1 MRIFRHT
8 PLPLAIALLAMIGGC
23 SDKGSVLAPGN
34 TATLRVIHAVGVN
47 RAISLSWRGSRPMQV
62 GSLGE
67 TGSFTV
73 GSGAGDLT
81 VSAPGSGLASS
92 TRQYSFTT
100 FGKYDVVAVDSAGI
114 VIPQLLGDTNATVP
128 AGKSKLRVVH
138 AAAHAP
144 PIDIWRTQPDFGTMI
159 RVQFPFD
166 YLDVSPYLQSDPGD
180 WQILVTP
187 AGGTDTL
194 YLSPP
199 ILVADGKLVTV
210 TVVDSVSHN
219 GVWATVTADN

>member
-1 MRIFRHT
+1 MRRRIRHI
-8 PLPLAIALLAMIGGC
+8 PLAFALAAVLGGC
-23 SDKGSVLAPGN
+23 SDKGTVLAPGN
-34 TATLRVIHAVGVN
+34 TATLRVVHAVGVN
-47 RAISLSWRGSRPMQV
+47 RAISLSWRGSRAMQV
-62 GSLGE
+62 PAEGQTL
-67 TGSFTV
+67 SFAV
-73 GSGAGDLT
+73 GSGAGDLV
-81 VSAPGSGLASS
+81 VSAPGSGLTSS
-92 TRQYSFTT
+92 TRQYSL
-100 FGKYDVVAVDSAGI
+100 GMLGRYDIVVVDSAGI
-114 VIPQLLGDTNATVP
+114 VIPRLLGDTNATVP

-144 PIDIWRTQPDFGTMI
+144 PIDIWRTQPDFMTMI

-199 ILVADGKLVTV
+199 IPVADGKLVTV
-210 TVVDSVSHN
+210 TVVDSLSHS